1 MINLERK
8 SSKMP
13 EKTAPKERDGHAA
26 VNSNKESLKPGASA
40 PAAGPAN
47 KVAATGESQ
56 QESAR
61 ARVEWNLA
69 HGGGPGAKPKE
80 GERKKRGGAKKGDA
94 KKGEG
99 KKEDENQGNRGS
111 DKVRPLDRGSFA
123 TTANDKR
130 FGAKSRFGRR
140 FPCWA

>member
-1 MINLERK
+1 MTPSPIKKREKVNLIKDSKK
-8 SSKMP
+8 SFLNEVS
-13 EKTAPKERDGHAA
+13 
-26 VNSNKESLKPGASA
+26 
-40 PAAGPAN
+40 
-47 KVAATGESQ
+47 GESQ

-99 KKEDENQGNRGS
+99 KKEEENQGNRGS

-123 TTANDKR
+123 ITANDKR
-130 FGAKSRFGRR
+130 YGAKSRFGRR